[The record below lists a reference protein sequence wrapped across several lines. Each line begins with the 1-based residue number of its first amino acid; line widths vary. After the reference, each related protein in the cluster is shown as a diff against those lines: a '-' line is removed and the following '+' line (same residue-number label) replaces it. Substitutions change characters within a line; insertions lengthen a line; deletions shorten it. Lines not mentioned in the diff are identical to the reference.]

1 MANGRHVDIVE
12 AMKPKPRVKK
22 LSGTVDFQKNVPR
35 TQMGY
40 RYVRFAE
47 EIIENIMRGE
57 FPVFT
62 KVVRKKGGKVE

>member
-1 MANGRHVDIVE
+1 
-12 AMKPKPRVKK
+12 
-22 LSGTVDFQKNVPR
+22 
-35 TQMGY
+35 MGY